1 LPADATPTRSDEELL
16 ATVQRRVASVRAVRA
31 RRTLVA
37 LGAATALTFLL
48 ASGVAVAG
56 NDGDANHSVRAAGEV
71 ATSTTMAEETT
82 TSTEVTTTTEAA
94 PVAAPTTTSSVVS
107 STPTTRAPAR
117 TQPTAP
123 KTSGT
128 IPRSGSVSPGA
139 LVAEV
144 WPPNRDTARV
154 YVSARGGATNGYV
167 SRMSITWGDGS
178 PAWSVDYPPTSC
190 QDPSTAHPNDVQVA
204 NTDHRYATTGSYTVQ
219 LVVTALRCDGQQS
232 ESATAS
238 ITVHYPSAPPSS

>member
-1 LPADATPTRSDEELL
+1 MRSDEELL
-16 ATVQRRVASVRAVRA
+16 ATVHGRVAAVRAGRA
-31 RRTLVA
+31 RRTFVA
-37 LGAATALTFLL
+37 LGAATALTFVV

-56 NDGDANHSVRAAGEV
+56 NGGDENNSVRAAGAV
-71 ATSTTMAEETT
+71 ATTSPTTPEATT
-82 TSTEVTTTTEAA
+82 TSTEVTTTTTEVA
-94 PVAAPTTTSSVVS
+94 PVAAPTTTSAVVPAP
-107 STPTTRAPAR
+107 PTTRAPAR
-117 TQPTAP
+117 TQTTSPN
-123 KTSGT
+123 TSGT
-128 IPRSGSVSPGA
+128 IPRSGSVSPDA
-139 LVAEV
+139 LISEV

-154 YVSARGGATNGYV
+154 YVSARGAAANGYV

-178 PAWSVDYPPTSC
+178 AAWSVDYPPTSC

-232 ESATAS
+232 EAAAAS